1 MVRKGKTESLGR
13 TNLDLVETQPLG
25 EADQFFCLLHAP
37 HLSAA
42 ALNDLVRGTESPIPA
57 SSHLLPS
64 TSPLPLGTFP
74 PRLPSCPPCSQHP
87 GPSGRSPGDWTPP
100 LSGPGCSGK
109 KEGKVNEILHCPEI
123 LRRCGLGPALPNVP
137 FRIHRAPKMPLSK
150 AMRPTAYQLPEPEQ
164 VILLTAHSLSFPTY
178 KMQLISI

>member
-1 MVRKGKTESLGR
+1 MGSLGR
-13 TNLDLVETQPLG
+13 TNLDLMETQPLG
-25 EADQFFCLLHAP
+25 ESDQFFCLLHAP

-42 ALNDLVRGTESPIPA
+42 ALNDLVRRTESPIPA
-57 SSHLLPS
+57 SSPLLPS

-109 KEGKVNEILHCPEI
+109 KERKVTEIFRCPEI
-123 LRRCGLGPALPNVP
+123 LRHCGLGPALPNVP
-137 FRIHRAPKMPLSK
+137 FRIHRSPKIPRSK
-150 AMRPTAYQLPEPEQ
+150 VMRPTAYQLPEPEQ
-164 VILLTAHSLSFPTY
+164 SPITCCSEPQFPH
-178 KMQLISI
+178 L